1 MNIKRLSKSSLQNIL
16 NGKIKEEATC
26 VIKFYSNGCHF
37 CHKLKDRYE
46 EVSEAFPDVHFFA
59 FNVADYPAVQR
70 KLKFRGVPTICV
82 ANAGPHPPSVKVM
95 PEPKKP
101 DRTTWYTIENIK
113 TFIEK
118 EKL

>member
-1 MNIKRLSKSSLQNIL
+1 MKIKRLSKSSLQNIL
-16 NGKIKEEATC
+16 KGKITEEATC

-59 FNVADYPAVQR
+59 FNIGDYPSIQ
-70 KLKFRGVPTICV
+70 KQLEFRGVPTISLI
-82 ANAGPHPPSVKVM
+82 NAGSVKPDVKLM

-101 DRTTWYTIENIK
+101 DKTTWYTIDNIK
-113 TFIEK
+113 NFVEK
-118 EKL
+118 EKR

>member
-1 MNIKRLSKSSLQNIL
+1 MKIKRLSKSSLENIL

-59 FNVADYPAVQR
+59 FNIGDFPEVQK
-70 KLKFRGVPTICV
+70 KLKFRGVPTISLV
-82 ANAGPHPPSVKVM
+82 NAGSKKPDVRLM

-101 DRTTWYTIENIK
+101 DKKTWYTIENIK
-113 TFIEK
+113 NFIDK
-118 EKL
+118 ERR